1 VEAHGVDE
9 RVKLFDGSLELVP
22 RYGYVLLKN
31 KIKVG
36 FKLVVKIQPEIWLCS
51 PEKKNQL

>member
-51 PEKKNQL
+51 PEK